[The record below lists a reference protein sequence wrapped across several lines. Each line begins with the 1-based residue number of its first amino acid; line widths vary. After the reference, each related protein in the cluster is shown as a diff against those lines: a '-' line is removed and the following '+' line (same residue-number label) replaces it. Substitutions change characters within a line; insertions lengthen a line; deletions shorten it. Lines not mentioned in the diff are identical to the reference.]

1 MRPARLALLAGLI
14 AAVAGPALAQAEHKP
29 PSFSTP
35 PPKLRGPQVPLA
47 APPPVQAYS
56 RQPDQS
62 LDPSLVPPVDTAARL
77 GGLEQERAGGAL
89 CRQACAQT
97 YYFCLT
103 NEEAQSCAASWSS
116 CLSACPSNSSR
127 Q

>member
-1 MRPARLALLAGLI
+1 MGRARLAILAVLI
-14 AAVAGPALAQAEHKP
+14 AAMTGPAMAQKKG
-29 PSFSTP
+29 PSYVTP
-35 PPKLRGPQVPLA
+35 PPALRGAQTA
-47 APPPVQAYS
+47 APTPVAPTPS

-62 LDPSLVPPVDTAARL
+62 LDPLLQPPVDNTARL
-77 GGLEQERAGGAL
+77 GGLEQERAGGAI

-103 NEEAQSCAASWSS
+103 NEDAQTCAASWTT
-116 CLSACPSNSSR
+116 CLTACPTNSSR